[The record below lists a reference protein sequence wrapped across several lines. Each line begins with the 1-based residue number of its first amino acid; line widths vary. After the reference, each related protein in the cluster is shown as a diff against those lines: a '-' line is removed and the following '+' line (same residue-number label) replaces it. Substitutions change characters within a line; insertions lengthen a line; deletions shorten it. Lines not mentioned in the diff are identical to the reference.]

1 MGTGRYEVP
10 RMSPSA
16 NVQGE
21 PRAQFYCHCAE
32 CARTHATHFVEVIA
46 FQDGAN
52 AFKIT
57 SGEEMLQSY
66 GTEKALRRFCK
77 TCGSI
82 VSVLNGTNG
91 LIGTFPRLIEGWQ
104 FRPEAHFFTGQ
115 SQARLDHLSDG
126 LPKFVDSSIEH
137 GGTGKFHPSVAK
149 WNRFEKPQ
157 AGTIP
162 AQPATA

>member
-1 MGTGRYEVP
+1 
-10 RMSPSA
+10 
-16 NVQGE
+16 
-21 PRAQFYCHCAE
+21 
-32 CARTHATHFVEVIA
+32 
-46 FQDGAN
+46 
-52 AFKIT
+52 
-57 SGEEMLQSY
+57 ML
-66 GTEKALRRFCK
+66 GCP
-77 TCGSI
+77 TCGSLP
-82 VSVLNGTNG
+82 SQGCQGTCQHIHPACANC
-91 LIGTFPRLIEGWQ
+91 RLIEGWQ